1 MIRIGE
7 VRAVQA
13 VLDPDGT
20 APDESKALATECI
33 EALDKARAKQDRFV
47 VVARIAAKAP
57 LICRGV
63 FTTKTKANNYLHQ
76 VPIQEQAQGVGAV
89 VLQVRPEENAT

>member
-13 VLDPDGT
+13 VLDPENT

-33 EALDKARAKQDRFV
+33 EALDKARLKQDRFV
-47 VVARIAAKAP
+47 VVSRIATKAP
-57 LICRGV
+57 ITCRGI
-63 FTTKTKANNYLHQ
+63 FATRNKALAYLQQ
-76 VPIQEQAQGVGAV
+76 VPIQEQAPSVGAM
-89 VLQVRPEENAT
+89 VLQVRPEEKV